1 MSSRKPIPPMV
12 SPLMMMGSG
21 GGSSRSP
28 GFRNHLFSGEGAE
41 YPGAVRKADE
51 PGDAGPRDCV
61 RSYFGVWALP
71 SKSWYALT

>member
-51 PGDAGPRDCV
+51 PGDETAESRPGRYLGSAGGG
-61 RSYFGVWALP
+61 F
-71 SKSWYALT
+71 